1 MRIICA
7 GPSRNFVSPIR
18 PTLSAGGPPVRGG
31 AKTPNVSGWRA
42 FFPVCAHGSRLI
54 HARISRGTGDTRHFF
69 AEFAT
74 KP

>member
-7 GPSRNFVSPIR
+7 GPSPNFVSPIR
-18 PTLSAGGPPVRGG
+18 PTLTADGPPVCGG
-31 AKTPNVSGWRA
+31 AKSANVSRLRA
-42 FFPVCAHGSRLI
+42 FFPVCAHGSYMI